1 MASIALRKKKTLL
14 QYNRRA
20 FVLVVYGEVVAHSL
34 VALIPVVAIATGAN
48 VFEDIQHLKEV
59 IWVEPAE
66 GVSHH
71 DHVWDSESFKP
82 IIKNHIDQFT
92 EEYRNNL

>member
-20 FVLVVYGEVVAHSL
+20 FVLVVYGEVATHSL
-34 VALIPVVAIATGAN
+34 VTLIPIVAVTTSVDVVK
-48 VFEDIQHLKEV
+48 DIQHLKEI

-66 GVSHH
+66 GSPRY
-71 DHVWDSESFKP
+71 DHAWDSETFAE
-82 IIKNHIDQFT
+82 IIDDHTKKFVT
-92 EEYRNNL
+92 MYKR

>member
-20 FVLVVYGEVVAHSL
+20 FVLVVYGEVVA
-34 VALIPVVAIATGAN
+34 LIPIVAIATGAN
-48 VFEDIQHLKEV
+48 VFEDMQHLKEV

-66 GVSHH
+66 GTPRH
-71 DHVWDSESFKP
+71 DHAWDSKVFAG
-82 IIKNHIDQFT
+82 IIQKHIDQFT
-92 EEYRNNL
+92 KIYDR